1 MVLSQSTPAGTE
13 RVTEGFPELEH
24 TGSFTL
30 LSYMTF
36 EIVFNGKRHECGPS

>member
-1 MVLSQSTPAGTE
+1 MVLSHSTPAGTE

-24 TGSFTL
+24 TGSFTV

-36 EIVFNGKRHECGPS
+36 ENVFNGKA